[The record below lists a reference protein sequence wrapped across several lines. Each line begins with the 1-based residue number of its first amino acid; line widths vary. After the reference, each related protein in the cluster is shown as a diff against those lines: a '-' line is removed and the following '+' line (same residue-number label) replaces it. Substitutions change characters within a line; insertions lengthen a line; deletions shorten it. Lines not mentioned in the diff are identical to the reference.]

1 MQPISQL
8 SCHFGAARPFRWP
21 SFVLMALVIWGFS
34 AVAPAQK
41 PQAILPM
48 IYIDTTWNPP
58 VGGTTWAAHTSAQLS
73 SALTYSSPGDII
85 VLDAGATYIGN
96 FTLPGKSNPSN
107 KWIYIIS
114 SQLANLRVG
123 VRVSPALAVNMPKL
137 VTPNVGS
144 VFQLGVDANHWR
156 IVGVEMTS
164 ASSYP
169 AGCGVTGHPNCMT
182 YFLWGN
188 SWPPPTHSGSFVLPD
203 SITLDRCY
211 IHGSDTLDMQ
221 AAVQIMATNFAVID
235 SDIRDV
241 HIAGFDIRPLVQ
253 TSLPA
258 PSRS

>member
-1 MQPISQL
+1 
-8 SCHFGAARPFRWP
+8 
-21 SFVLMALVIWGFS
+21 
-34 AVAPAQK
+34 
-41 PQAILPM
+41 
-48 IYIDTTWNPP
+48 
-58 VGGTTWAAHTSAQLS
+58 
-73 SALTYSSPGDII
+73 
-85 VLDAGATYIGN
+85 
-96 FTLPGKSNPSN
+96 
-107 KWIYIIS
+107 
-114 SQLANLRVG
+114 
-123 VRVSPALAVNMPKL
+123 MPKL

-235 SDIRDV
+235 SDISDV
-241 HIAGFDIRPLVQ
+241 HIAGFDSNAVGTNVSPGPIKIVNNYLSAAGENILFGGGGKGWGGYVPSDIEIRNNWIFKPLEWVAL
-253 TSLPA
+253 SRA
-258 PSRS
+258 PIYSMVVKNLLECKSCQRVLVDGNTFENVWACGAAGIRYRAHGTNLSERRRSCGERHHDYE